1 MIELKIVDILDKH
14 GISWSWFGDCI
25 FVGVDRV
32 DKIKMIAKELIKVKS
47 IKQGFD
53 KEGNYIAF
61 DKRKL

>member
-14 GISWSWFGDCI
+14 GISWSWFGNCV
-25 FVGVDRV
+25 FVGKERT
-32 DKIKMIAKELIKVKS
+32 DKIKKIAKELIKIKS
-47 IKQGFD
+47 IRQGFD